1 MTTSYSPLLGLAL
14 PVQGELSGTWG
25 DTVNNGITDYLD
37 ISVAGTLTLTGDGAV
52 TLAKTNGDSSGDN
65 IGSTTA
71 QYAILRIT
79 GTLTTTKVIT
89 APATSKTYILVNAAT
104 GGNVTVKASGQTG
117 TTAVPGERC
126 LIAFNGTDY
135 EKIGGTGGAVSVSD
149 LTVSGTTTL
158 SGLTAS
164 TALALNASKEV
175 VSVANTGTGN
185 NVLATSPTLVT
196 PDLGTPSA
204 VTLTSGTG
212 LPISTGVSGLGSGMA
227 TFLGTP
233 SSANLAATVTDE
245 TGTGALVFANS
256 PTLVTPALGTP
267 ASGTLTN
274 ATGLPLGTGVT
285 GTLPVGNGGTGAT
298 TLTGVLKGNGTSALT
313 AATAG
318 TDYLAPPSGTAIQK
332 ANSGGALANAV
343 AGTDYM
349 PAQRVVALSD
359 ATSVT
364 FNADTTDLATQ
375 ANTQGTGT
383 LTVNAPTGTLTN
395 GQKII
400 FRLRSTNVQTFS
412 WNAAFTGSTDV
423 ALPTVSSG
431 SSKYDYMGF
440 MYNSTSATWQL
451 VAKNFG
457 F

>member
-1 MTTSYSPLLGLAL
+1 MATSYSTLLGLAL

-25 DTVNNGITDYLD
+25 DTVNNGLTDYLD
-37 ISVAGTLTLTGDGAV
+37 IAVAGTLTLTGDGAV
-52 TLAKTNGDSSGDN
+52 TLAKTNGDASGDN
-65 IGSTTA
+65 IGATTA

-89 APATSKTYILVNAAT
+89 APSTSKAYIVVNAAT
-104 GGNVTVKASGQTG
+104 GGSVTVKASGQTG
-117 TTAVPGERC
+117 VTVLVGERC
-126 LIAFNGTDY
+126 LIAFNGTDF
-135 EKIGGTGGAVSVSD
+135 EKIGGTNGSEAVTN

-158 SGLTAS
+158 SDLTAS

-175 VSVANTGTGN
+175 VSVTNTGSGN

-196 PDLGTPSA
+196 PALGTPSS
-204 VTLTSGTG
+204 VDLTNGTS
-212 LPISTGVSGLGSGMA
+212 LPISTGVSGLGTNVA

-233 SSANLAATVTDE
+233 TSANLRSAVTDE
-245 TGTGALVFANS
+245 TGSGALVFADT
-256 PTLVTPALGTP
+256 PTLVAPLLGTP
-267 ASGTLTN
+267 TSGVLTN
-274 ATGLPLGTGVT
+274 TTGLPLSTGVT
-285 GTLPVGNGGTGAT
+285 GTLTVGNGGTGAT
-298 TLTGVLKGNGTSALT
+298 TLTGVLKGNGTSAIS

-318 TDYLAPPSGTAIQK
+318 TDFLAPPSGTAILK

-349 PAQRVVALSD
+349 PPQRVVALTD

-383 LTVNAPTGTLTN
+383 LTVNAPTGTATN
-395 GQKII
+395 GQKLI

-423 ALPTVSSG
+423 ALPTVSTG

-440 MYNSTSATWQL
+440 MYNSTSTTWQL